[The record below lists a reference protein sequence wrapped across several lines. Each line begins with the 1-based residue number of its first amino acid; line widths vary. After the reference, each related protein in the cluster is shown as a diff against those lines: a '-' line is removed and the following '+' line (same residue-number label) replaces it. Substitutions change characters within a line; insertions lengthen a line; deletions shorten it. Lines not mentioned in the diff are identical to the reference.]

1 MDPVG
6 GQVTFSDVPAVI
18 GSIASYICDVG
29 RFLQGNEQRTCQATG
44 TWSGT
49 DPVCGEF
56 YFVVYVCLSLL
67 LYACSF

>member
-18 GSIASYICDVG
+18 GSTASYICDVG

-49 DPVCGEF
+49 DPVCE
-56 YFVVYVCLSLL
+56 SE
-67 LYACSF
+67 S